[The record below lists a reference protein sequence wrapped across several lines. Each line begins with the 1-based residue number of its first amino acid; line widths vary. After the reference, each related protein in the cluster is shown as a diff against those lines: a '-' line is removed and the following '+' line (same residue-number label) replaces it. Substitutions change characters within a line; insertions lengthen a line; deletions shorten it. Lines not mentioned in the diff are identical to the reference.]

1 MTNVHPAGEPLAELH
16 SHLGAAVDAAILWT
30 LAHEQGI
37 KLPTKDYWAFENI
50 VTIKKTGEIKEVLGL
65 DRNFY
70 HWTELIQSS
79 PLAIEP
85 AVHGTISGAY
95 RANNIVVH
103 ELRFNPMK
111 RNRGGEQDLDHIII
125 AAIRGM
131 EKATLEYPAV
141 RAGLI
146 LMLDREFPRRLN
158 EIIFEKAKKYQHRG
172 VIGIDIAG
180 PQSGKF
186 RIEEYKDLF
195 VEAKELGFGVTLHTG
210 EEGSLKEMSYI
221 IREIQPHRIGHG
233 FMAWNNARVMKS
245 LVEHGITL
253 ELCPRSNLN
262 VGVIKSIA
270 AMRRM
275 YGALARHRVKLT
287 INTDGP
293 EMHGTNLR
301 QELEFLRKQKILT
314 ATQLQECID
323 NAFDASFIRT

>member
-1 MTNVHPAGEPLAELH
+1 
-16 SHLGAAVDAAILWT
+16 
-30 LAHEQGI
+30 
-37 KLPTKDYWAFENI
+37 
-50 VTIKKTGEIKEVLGL
+50 
-65 DRNFY
+65 
-70 HWTELIQSS
+70 
-79 PLAIEP
+79 
-85 AVHGTISGAY
+85 
-95 RANNIVVH
+95 
-103 ELRFNPMK
+103 
-111 RNRGGEQDLDHIII
+111 
-125 AAIRGM
+125 
-131 EKATLEYPAV
+131 
-141 RAGLI
+141 
-146 LMLDREFPRRLN
+146 
-158 EIIFEKAKKYQHRG
+158 
-172 VIGIDIAG
+172 
-180 PQSGKF
+180 
-186 RIEEYKDLF
+186 
-195 VEAKELGFGVTLHTG
+195 
-210 EEGSLKEMSYI
+210 MSYI

-293 EMHGTNLR
+293 EMHGPNLR

>member
-111 RNRGGEQDLDHIII
+111 RNRGGERDLDYIII
-125 AAIRGM
+125 A
-131 EKATLEYPAV
+131 AV

-146 LMLDREFPRRLN
+146 LMLDREFARRLN
-158 EIIFEKAKKYQHRG
+158 EIIFEKAKKYHHRG

-323 NAFDASFIRT
+323 NAFDALLQLCGGQD